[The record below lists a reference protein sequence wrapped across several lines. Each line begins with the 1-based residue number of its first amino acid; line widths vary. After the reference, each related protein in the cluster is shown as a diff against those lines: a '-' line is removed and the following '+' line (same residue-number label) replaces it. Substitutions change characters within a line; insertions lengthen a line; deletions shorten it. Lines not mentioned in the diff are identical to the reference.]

1 MKCQTE
7 KDKYVLT
14 YMWNLKK
21 PKFIETEQTGGCH
34 RPGLAIRKMGK
45 GGQEVQTPSY
55 YRRNKL

>member
-1 MKCQTE
+1 
-7 KDKYVLT
+7 
-14 YMWNLKK
+14 MWNLKK